1 MILSANSGR
10 IFWSAVEKWQEK
22 RHGYS
27 ISAIAKISAIFILK
41 FSGQRVVL
49 SIRNLFINLKNHDFM
64 ERLVKRKNGAS
75 KGNAKLKPRK
85 KKE

>member
-1 MILSANSGR
+1 M
-10 IFWSAVEKWQEK
+10 

-27 ISAIAKISAIFILK
+27 ISSIAQISAIFILN
-41 FSGQRVVL
+41 FSGNRVVL
-49 SIRNLFINLKNHDFM
+49 SIRNLSLTFKNHDFM
-64 ERLVKRKNGAS
+64 ERLVKRKNGGS

>member
-1 MILSANSGR
+1 LILSANSGR
-10 IFWSAVEKWQEK
+10 IFWSAVDKWQEK

-27 ISAIAKISAIFILK
+27 ISAIAQNSAIFILI

-49 SIRNLFINLKNHDFM
+49 SIRNLSLTFKNHDFM

-75 KGNAKLKPRK
+75 KGNA
-85 KKE
+85 